1 MVAVSAAVEGRA
13 LVTGSDGFLGRRL
26 VAVLRARGVE
36 VVELGRSNG
45 FDLLQ
50 DDLPARAGDRVFHLA
65 AETGVPD
72 SWDDPPRFH
81 LVNTHGTVRVLDA
94 CRRAGAGLVF
104 VGAYFYGVPVQ
115 LPISESH
122 PLDPNNPYAFSKWM
136 AEQSCEWFARQYSMD
151 VTAIRL
157 FNVYGAGQ
165 SDRFLVPRIVSQALD
180 PAVYEIHLLDLEPKR
195 DYLYVDDAVDALL
208 ASASVG
214 GFRLYNVGSGT
225 SHSVEEVVK
234 AVLAAAGT
242 TKPVVAS
249 GDKRRNE
256 ILDVCADCSRLHADT
271 GWSPRFTL
279 EQGVLAMVKEC
290 MP

>member
-1 MVAVSAAVEGRA
+1 MATFPIAIGGRA
-13 LVTGSDGFLGRRL
+13 LVTGSSGFLGRRL
-26 VAVLRARGVE
+26 VAGLLARGVE
-36 VVELGRSNG
+36 VVELGRSNN
-45 FDLLQ
+45 FDLL
-50 DDLPARAGDRVFHLA
+50 DDELPVRAGDRVFHLA

-72 SWDDPPRFH
+72 SWQDPARFH

-104 VGAYFYGVPVQ
+104 VGAYIYGVPVQ

-180 PAVYEIHLLDLEPKR
+180 PAVLEIRLLDLEPKR

-208 ASASVG
+208 VSASAG

-225 SHSVEEVVK
+225 SHSVQDVVS
-234 AVLAAAGT
+234 AVFTALGT

-256 ILDVCADCSRLHADT
+256 IPDVRADCSRLHADT
-271 GWSPRFTL
+271 GWSPRFSL